1 MSSAKWP
8 SVGIALGALALAGVI
23 GLQWE
28 RNQELRRQRDRALE
42 SSREHDRLVSEQRR
56 LTAAQP
62 SEAEL
67 VQLRADHAALARLKS
82 EVEQPI
88 TRINQLEQPPKSAV
102 PSVPLVPANAWK
114 NSGRA
119 TPSATIESLLWASAH
134 ADLDTLANGVV
145 LDASTRAL
153 WDQLPAA
160 KQLSYGSEANLVAAL
175 LAQDGAEIGFMGI
188 VGEEQPTPDTTIVKT
203 RVENAEHEGKTES
216 FEFRR
221 AADGWRLVL
230 PPRAMARYEADQRQ
244 ASGK

>member
-1 MSSAKWP
+1 MSSAKWT
-8 SVGIALGALALAGVI
+8 SVGIALGALVLAGVI

-28 RNQELRRQRDRALE
+28 RNRELRQRTDRALE
-42 SSREHDRLVSEQRR
+42 AGREHDRLVIEQRR
-56 LTAAQP
+56 LIAAQA
-62 SEAEL
+62 SEADL
-67 VQLRADHAALARLKS
+67 VQLRADREALVRLKS
-82 EVEQPI
+82 EVEQSK
-88 TRINQLEQPPKSAV
+88 TRINQLERLPKSAA

-119 TPSATIESLLWASAH
+119 SPSAAIKSLLWASAH
-134 ADLDTLANGVV
+134 ADLVTLANGVV

-160 KQLSYGSEANLVAAL
+160 KQSSYGSEANFVAAL

-188 VGEEQPTPDTTIVKT
+188 VGEEQPDPETMIVKT
-203 RVENAEHEGKTES
+203 RVENAEHEGKNES

-221 AADGWRLVL
+221 SDNGWRLVI
-230 PPRAMARYEADQRQ
+230 PPRAIARYEADQRQ